1 MAENILKAKDLPA
14 DLVSDYRTK
23 ILALRAKGQTK
34 NLPDLE
40 YQGNYFFLDNKGG
53 GKWSPKNRAQKYNT
67 DAARRASVNDH
78 SISRQEYRDF
88 AKRNG
93 YSQQQADML
102 YDQKETNL
110 KQLQRTKGTL
120 AYEHFTPT
128 TSKAYGGVEH
138 PRNLGHL
145 ESYLNGS
152 KGDKLMSPDDAR
164 KLGIP
169 LNKQSAIRMDFEGK
183 PIADKTGQMQKV
195 LNAVNKPGVVRAQT
209 KNKKLL
215 QAQRSRAAAKRLG
228 PLSMFAAPAVVLAT
242 GGSPAEAA
250 GAFVDSTPVIGDLTS
265 DNTADG
271 TRTANMNP
279 KPVPSKPLG
288 SVLFDQ
294 FRRGI
299 DWYRNNMNAF

>member
-67 DAARRASVNDH
+67 DAARRASVNDQ
-78 SISRQEYRDF
+78 SISREEYRDF

-145 ESYLNGS
+145 EPSLNGS
-152 KGDKLMSPDDAR
+152 KSDKLMSPDDAR
-164 KLGIP
+164 RLGIP
-169 LNKQSAIRMDFEGK
+169 LNKQSAIRMDFEGV
-183 PIADKTGQMQKV
+183 PIADRTVQMQNV
-195 LNAVNKPGVVRAQT
+195 LSAVNKPGVIKAQT
-209 KNKKLL
+209 KNKSIL
-215 QAQRSRAAAKRLG
+215 QARRRQAQLR
-228 PLSMFAAPAVVLAT
+228 VLT
-242 GGSPAEAA
+242 G
-250 GAFVDSTPVIGDLTS
+250 STSTGNESHPMGGNVI
-265 DNTADG
+265 NTD
-271 TRTANMNP
+271 
-279 KPVPSKPLG
+279 PLG
-288 SVLFDQ
+288 GNGLLM
-294 FRRGI
+294 RTP
-299 DWYRNNMNAF
+299 